1 MLSTLEGIHSDP
13 EIKFTPPR
21 QMLLTEAEN
30 EARKFM
36 LDRLKNKKNSKEILR
51 AWHNAQNNYEDDKS
65 QKIVDDF
72 IAEVSITL
80 MRRLL
85 SFTSQYSEQI
95 ALTLM
100 KNISS
105 VKLNKLEHFALSQ
118 HITNKLQGDGLDD
131 QLENIK
137 GKVFLELLNQNLLRT
152 DFFSRTHL

>member
-1 MLSTLEGIHSDP
+1 
-13 EIKFTPPR
+13 
-21 QMLLTEAEN
+21 MLLTEEEN

-72 IAEVSITL
+72 IAEVSISL
-80 MRRLL
+80 MRNLL

-95 ALTLM
+95 VLTLM
-100 KNISS
+100 KNINS
-105 VKLNKLEHFALSQ
+105 VKLNKLEQFALSQ

>member
-1 MLSTLEGIHSDP
+1 MIANLLDSQAFSRKERIPNTCFTGVIYRMLSTLEGIHSDP

-72 IAEVSITL
+72 IAEVSISL
-80 MRRLL
+80 MRNLL

-95 ALTLM
+95 VLTLM
-100 KNISS
+100 KNINS

-118 HITNKLQGDGLDD
+118 HITNKL
-131 QLENIK
+131 
-137 GKVFLELLNQNLLRT
+137 
-152 DFFSRTHL
+152 